1 MAHSQEE
8 TFGSRTSIL
17 HECCAETID
26 QLTLEEM
33 VMLEPP
39 EFRGRFVTNSLF
51 PLGAFQ
57 ESD

>member
-1 MAHSQEE
+1 L
-8 TFGSRTSIL
+8 R
-17 HECCAETID
+17 ECCAETID
-26 QLTLEEM
+26 RFTLEEM